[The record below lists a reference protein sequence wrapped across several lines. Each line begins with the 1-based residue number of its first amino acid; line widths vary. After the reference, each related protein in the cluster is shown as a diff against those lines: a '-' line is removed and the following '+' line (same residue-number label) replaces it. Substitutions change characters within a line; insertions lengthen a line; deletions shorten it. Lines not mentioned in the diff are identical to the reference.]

1 MSSIGEVNLRL
12 EGCLD
17 SLMGT
22 RGVRHAVL
30 GVECRDGS
38 FGFVGARGVADV
50 EGNAMMEDTP
60 FLVASVTKLYI
71 ATVVML
77 LQESGLLDIDDLVV
91 DHLSRD
97 LLMGVHVVDGV
108 DFCDVVSIRH
118 LLGHSS
124 GIPDYFV
131 VKNKGERAF
140 VEEIIDGEDRSWSIV
155 EVLGIIRHVKVSGF
169 APRDL
174 GSEKFGVSYSD
185 TNFQI
190 LIALIEKITGKGIAV
205 VFRELLFD
213 PLGIGSSFHPG
224 EGCKVRVADIWAG
237 DVPFVNKE
245 KAIISFGDIY
255 STVGDMVAFMRALV
269 DGRVFRSPDS
279 LNLMMS
285 NWHSFGFQLVPIN
298 PGWPIE
304 YGLGMMR
311 FRMPRF
317 MTPFRPMPAVV
328 GHTGAVGSF
337 LFFCPELDV
346 FFAGTVG
353 QLTAAAAP
361 FRIVPRL
368 VRIMEGYLS
377 IMKES

>member
-1 MSSIGEVNLRL
+1 MSSIGEVSVQL

-17 SLMGT
+17 RLMGIK
-22 RGVRHAVL
+22 GVRHAVL
-30 GVECRDGS
+30 GVESRDGS
-38 FGFVGARGVADV
+38 FGFVGTRGVADV
-50 EGNAMMEDTP
+50 DGNVMGEDTP

-71 ATVVML
+71 ATVVL
-77 LQESGLLDIDDLVV
+77 KLQEAGLLCIDDLVV

-97 LLMGVHVVDGV
+97 LLVGVHVVDGV

-131 VKNKGERAF
+131 IKGKGEKAF
-140 VEEIIDGEDRSWSIV
+140 VEELLEGEDRSWSIV
-155 EVLGIIRHVKVSGF
+155 DVLGFIRRVKARGF
-169 APRDL
+169 VPRDL
-174 GSEKFGVSYSD
+174 NSKKYGVTYCD
-185 TNFQI
+185 TNFQL
-190 LIALIEKITGKGIAV
+190 LIALIEKVTGKGIAV

-213 PLGIGSSFHPG
+213 PLGLKSSFHPG
-224 EGCKVRVADIWAG
+224 EGCNVRVADLWAG
-237 DVPFVNKE
+237 EVPFVNRE
-245 KAIISFGDIY
+245 KAIISLGDIY
-255 STVGDMVAFMRALV
+255 STVGDLIGFMRALI
-269 DGRVFRSPDS
+269 DGKVFDSADS
-279 LNLMMS
+279 LDLMMRE
-285 NWHSFGFQLVPIN
+285 WHSFGFQLVPIN

-311 FRMPRF
+311 FRMPRLF
-317 MTPFRPMPAVV
+317 TPFHPMPAVV

-368 VRIMEGYLS
+368 VRIMEGYVG
-377 IMKES
+377 KY

>member
-1 MSSIGEVNLRL
+1 MSSIGEVSVQL

-17 SLMGT
+17 RLMEIK
-22 RGVRHAVL
+22 GVRHAVL
-30 GVECRDGS
+30 GVESRDGS
-38 FGFVGARGVADV
+38 FGFVGARGFADV
-50 EGNAMMEDTP
+50 DGNVMGEDTP

-71 ATVVML
+71 ATVVL
-77 LQESGLLDIDDLVV
+77 KLQEAGLLNIDDKVV

-97 LLMGVHVVDGV
+97 LLVGVHVVDGV
-108 DFCDVVSIRH
+108 DFCDVISIRH

-124 GIPDYFV
+124 GIPDYFII
-131 VKNKGERAF
+131 KGKGERAF
-140 VEEIIDGEDRSWSIV
+140 VDEIIEGEDRSWSIV
-155 EVLGIIRHVKVSGF
+155 EVLGIIRRVKGSGF

-174 GSEKFGVSYSD
+174 NSEKFGVSYSD

-190 LIALIEKITGKGIAV
+190 LIALIEAVTGKGIAV

-213 PLGIGSSFHPG
+213 PLNLNSSFHPG
-224 EGCKVRVADIWAG
+224 EGCSVRVADIWAG

-255 STVGDMVAFMRALV
+255 STVGDLIGFMRALV
-269 DGRVFRSPDS
+269 DGKVFSSPDS
-279 LNLMMS
+279 LELMMGG
-285 NWHSFGFQLVPIN
+285 WHSFGFQLVPIN

-368 VRIMEGYLS
+368 VRVMEDYLG
-377 IMKES
+377 KV

>member
-1 MSSIGEVNLRL
+1 MSSIGEVNLQL

-17 SLMGT
+17 KMMGT

-30 GVECRDGS
+30 GVESRDGS

-50 EGNAMMEDTP
+50 EGNLMGEDTP
-60 FLVASVTKLYI
+60 FLVASVTKLFI
-71 ATVVML
+71 ATLVL
-77 LQESGLLDIDDLVV
+77 KLQEAGLLCIDDKVV

-97 LLMGVHVVDGV
+97 LLVGVHVVDGV
-108 DFCDVVSIRH
+108 DFCDVISIRH

-131 VKNKGERAF
+131 IKNKGERAF
-140 VEEIIDGEDRSWSIV
+140 VDEILEGEERSWSIV
-155 EVLGIIRHVKVSGF
+155 EVLGIIRRVKGSGF
-169 APRDL
+169 VPRDL
-174 GSEKFGVSYSD
+174 SSKKYGVSYSD

-190 LIALIEKITGKGIAV
+190 LIAVIEAVTGKGIEV

-213 PLGIGSSFHPG
+213 PLGLNSSFHPG
-224 EGCKVRVADIWAG
+224 EGCSVKVADIWAG
-237 DVPFVNKE
+237 DVPFVNKW
-245 KAIISFGDIY
+245 KAIVSFGDVY
-255 STVGDMVAFMRALV
+255 STVGDLIEFMRALV
-269 DGRVFRSPDS
+269 DGRVFKSSDT
-279 LNLMMS
+279 LDLMMKE
-285 NWHSFGFQLVPIN
+285 WHTFGFELIPIN

-317 MTPFRPMPAVV
+317 MTPFRPMPAVI

-337 LFFCPELDV
+337 LFFCPDLDV
-346 FFAGTVG
+346 FFAGSVG
-353 QLTAAAAP
+353 QLTAAAVP

-368 VRIMEGYLS
+368 VRVMEGY
-377 IMKES
+377 MKKA

>member
-1 MSSIGEVNLRL
+1 MSGLVEVNAQL

-30 GVECRDGS
+30 GVESRDGS

-50 EGNAMMEDTP
+50 EGNVMREDTP

-71 ATVVML
+71 ATVVFK
-77 LQESGLLDIDDLVV
+77 LQEAGLLCIDDLVV
-91 DHLSRD
+91 DYLSRD
-97 LLMGVHVVDGV
+97 MLAGVHVVDGV
-108 DFCDVVSIRH
+108 DFCDVISIRH

-140 VEEIIDGEDRSWSIV
+140 VEEIIEGEDRSWSIV
-155 EVLGIIRHVKVSGF
+155 EVLGIIRRVKGSGF

-174 GSEKFGVSYSD
+174 NSEKFGVSYSD

-190 LIALIEKITGKGIAV
+190 LIALIEAVTGKGIAV

-213 PLGIGSSFHPG
+213 PLGLDSSFHPV
-224 EGCKVRVADIWAG
+224 EVCNTKVADIWAG

-245 KAIISFGDIY
+245 KAIVSFGDIY
-255 STVGDMVAFMRALV
+255 STVGDLIGFMRALV
-269 DGRVFRSPDS
+269 DGKVFSSPDS
-279 LNLMMS
+279 LELMMGG
-285 NWHSFGFQLVPIN
+285 WHSFGFQLVPIN

-337 LFFCPELDV
+337 LFFCPDLDV

-368 VRIMEGYLS
+368 VRIMEDYL
-377 IMKES
+377 KGN

>member
-1 MSSIGEVNLRL
+1 MSGISEVNLQL

-30 GVECRDGS
+30 GVESRDGS

-50 EGNAMMEDTP
+50 EGNAMRGDTP

-71 ATVVML
+71 ATVVFK
-77 LQESGLLDIDDLVV
+77 LQEAGLLCIDDKVV
-91 DHLSRD
+91 DYLSRD
-97 LLMGVHVVDGV
+97 LLVGVHVVDGV
-108 DFCDVVSIRH
+108 DFCDVISIRH

-140 VEEIIDGEDRSWSIV
+140 VEEIIEGEDRSWSIV
-155 EVLGIIRHVKVSGF
+155 EVLGIIRRVKGSGF

-174 GSEKFGVSYSD
+174 NSKKFGVSYSD

-190 LIALIEKITGKGIAV
+190 LTALIEAVTGKGIAV

-213 PLGIGSSFHPG
+213 PLGLDSSFHPG
-224 EGCKVRVADIWAG
+224 EGCSVKVADIWAG
-237 DVPFVNKE
+237 DVPFVNKG
-245 KAIISFGDIY
+245 KAIVSFGDIY
-255 STVGDMVAFMRALV
+255 STVGDLIGFMRALV
-269 DGRVFRSPDS
+269 DGRVFNSPDS
-279 LNLMMS
+279 LKLMMGG
-285 NWHSFGFQLVPIN
+285 WHSFGFHLVPIN

-317 MTPFRPMPAVV
+317 MTPFHPMPAVV

-368 VRIMEGYLS
+368 VRIMEGYV
-377 IMKES
+377 K